1 MIDPRS
7 SVVRRRLAGIGR
19 IAAFCSAKG
28 GVGKTLCTAL
38 AGLVLAGRGRSVG
51 ILDLDLQGSTAHLFL
66 GVPPRLPQEEKGI
79 LPLAVTANLG
89 LMSAALFAGNRAL
102 ALRGPEVSDAILE
115 LLAVTQWGALDFLL
129 IDMPPG
135 IGEEVMDLARLVPGM
150 EAFVVSTPSMAST
163 AVVERLL
170 GFLVEMRLPIAGV
183 IANMARADAAP
194 VRELA
199 ARFTVPFAG
208 EVSWEPELERALGS
222 PRLLAGSR
230 AAASLAAALEEVGW

>member
-7 SVVRRRLAGIGR
+7 SVVRRRLAGVGR

-28 GVGKTLCTAL
+28 GVGKTLCTVL
-38 AGLVLAGRGRSVG
+38 AGLVLSGRGKSAG

-66 GVPPRLPQEEKGI
+66 GVPPRLPREEKGI
-79 LPLAVTANLG
+79 LPLPVTANLG
-89 LMSAALFAGNRAL
+89 LMSAAAFAGNRAL

-115 LLAVTQWGALDFLL
+115 LLAVTQWGRSDFLL

-150 EAFVVSTPSMAST
+150 EVFVVSTPSVAST

-170 GFLVEMRLPIAGV
+170 GFLVEMRLPVAGV
-183 IANMARADAAP
+183 IANMTRTDAAP

-199 ARFTVPFAG
+199 ARFSVPFAG
-208 EVSWEPELERALGS
+208 EVAWEQELERALGS
-222 PRLLAGSR
+222 LKLLAGSR
-230 AAASLAAALEEVGW
+230 AAVSMAAALEEVGW